1 MNDVNFEE
9 LSVSEIKNIIT
20 NLELEVE
27 KLEFNNLKKRLI
39 IAQMEN
45 QICLFFN

>member
-1 MNDVNFEE
+1 MTNINLE
-9 LSVSEIKNIIT
+9 NIIT
-20 NLELEVE
+20 SLELEVE

-45 QICLFFN
+45 

>member
-45 QICLFFN
+45 

>member
-1 MNDVNFEE
+1 MDDVNFEE

-20 NLELEVE
+20 SLELEVE
-27 KLEFNNLKKRLI
+27 KLELNNLKKRLI

-45 QICLFFN
+45 